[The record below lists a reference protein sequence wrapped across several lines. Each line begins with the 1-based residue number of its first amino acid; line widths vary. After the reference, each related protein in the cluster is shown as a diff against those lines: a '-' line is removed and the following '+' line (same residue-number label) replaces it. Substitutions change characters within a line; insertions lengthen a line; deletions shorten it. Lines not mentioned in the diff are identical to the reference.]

1 MKVASE
7 QGEKAAAELQE
18 KLTEFLIEKAN
29 EKAVLWQKNRKH
41 LLEVKPSIN
50 YLKLLLKQ

>member
-29 EKAVLWQKNRKH
+29 EKAVL
-41 LLEVKPSIN
+41 
-50 YLKLLLKQ
+50 